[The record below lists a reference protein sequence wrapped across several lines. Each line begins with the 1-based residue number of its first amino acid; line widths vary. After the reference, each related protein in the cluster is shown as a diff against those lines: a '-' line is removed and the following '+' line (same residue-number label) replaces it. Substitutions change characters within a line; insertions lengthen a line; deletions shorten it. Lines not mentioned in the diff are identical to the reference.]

1 MIKNFTFL
9 LFVLSLF
16 SCSSNKDFLLKKN
29 IYENL
34 PFKEIN
40 ILKVTTTPTIYCGD
54 NVNYVDFDNFIFFSD
69 CINSIFSFNKS
80 TNKLNSAKLPFKI
93 PYGININKNN
103 AYFVEENNFLVS
115 YDLKNNDL
123 IWKIELN
130 SQVKSIPIIFN
141 NQIFLNSID
150 GSVFSYDISSGKSL
164 WTYNSVQSSLSLNLV
179 RYLVLSNQKS
189 LLTSFPGGKVVSL
202 NTENGLEIW
211 SNFAAFPE
219 GDNDIERLIDFK
231 FKPIIIYDFV
241 CFNAYLKNIICFDIT
256 KGSKIFEYDD
266 EHVVFFNQHD
276 NYLIGSTD
284 KDNLLVVNTSENF
297 LLKKLALPGKV
308 ISSSK
313 IDNNL
318 FLITNNFQL
327 ICIDLDTMEKFNP
340 SFSKKNKYKKIYFSN
355 NFLFLQ
361 NKNNKVSIYALSQ

>member
-1 MIKNFTFL
+1 MIKKFTFL
-9 LFVLSLF
+9 LFLLFLF
-16 SCSSNKDFLLKKN
+16 SCSSNKVFLEKKN

-34 PFKEIN
+34 PLKEIN
-40 ILKVTTTPTIYCGD
+40 ILNVTSTPTIHCGD
-54 NVNYVDFDNFIFFSD
+54 NVNYVDYDNFIFFTD
-69 CINSIFSFNKS
+69 CSNKIFSFNKS
-80 TNKLNSAKLPFKI
+80 TNKLNSSKLPFKI
-93 PYGININKNN
+93 PYGINVIKNN
-103 AYFVEENNFLVS
+103 AYFVDENNFLVS
-115 YDLKNNDL
+115 YDLKDDNL
-123 IWKIELN
+123 IWKIDLN

-150 GSVFSYDISSGKSL
+150 GSVFSYEISSGKSL

-179 RYLVLSNQKS
+179 RHLELSNQKS
-189 LLTSFPGGKVVSL
+189 ILTSFPGGKVVAL

-219 GDNDIERLIDFK
+219 GDNDIERLVDFK
-231 FKPIIIYDFV
+231 FKPIIIDDFV
-241 CFNAYLKNIICFDIT
+241 CFNAYLKNIICFDIA
-256 KGSKIFEYDD
+256 KGTKIFEFDD
-266 EHVVFFNQHD
+266 ENVAFFNQHD
-276 NYLIGSTD
+276 NYLIGSTN
-284 KDNLLVVNTSENF
+284 KHNLLFVDTSQNF

-318 FLITNNFQL
+318 FVITNNFQL
-327 ICIDLDTMEKFNP
+327 ICIDLETMEKFNP
-340 SFSKKNKYKKIYFSN
+340 SFSKKNKYKKIHFSN

>member
-9 LFVLSLF
+9 LFVLFLF
-16 SCSSNKDFLLKKN
+16 SCSSNRDFLLKKN

-40 ILKVTTTPTIYCGD
+40 ILKVTTTPTIHCGD
-54 NVNYVDFDNFIFFSD
+54 NVNYVDYDNFIFFSD
-69 CINSIFSFNKS
+69 CNNKIFSFNKS
-80 TNKLNSAKLPFKI
+80 TNKFNSSKLPFKI
-93 PYGININKNN
+93 PYGINVNKNN
-103 AYFVEENNFLVS
+103 AYFVDENNFLVS
-115 YDLKNNDL
+115 YDLKNEDI
-123 IWKIELN
+123 IWQIDLN
-130 SQVKSIPIIFN
+130 SHVKSIPIIFN

-150 GSVFSYDISSGKSL
+150 GSVFSFEISSGKSL
-164 WTYNSVQSSLSLNLV
+164 WTYNSIQSSLSLNLV
-179 RYLVLSNQKS
+179 RHVVLSNQKI
-189 LLTSFPGGKVVSL
+189 LLTGFPGGKVVAL

-231 FKPIIIYDFV
+231 FKPIVIDDFV
-241 CFNAYLKNIICFDIT
+241 CFNAYLKNIICFNIL
-256 KGSKIFEYDD
+256 KGTKIFEYDD
-266 EHVVFFNQHD
+266 EHVIFFNQHE

-284 KDNLLVVNTSENF
+284 KDNLLFVNISENF
-297 LLKKLALPGKV
+297 LLKKLALTGKV

-318 FLITNNFQL
+318 FVITNNFQL
-327 ICIDLDTMEKFNP
+327 IGIDLETMEKFNP
-340 SFSKKNKYKKIYFSN
+340 SFSKKNKFKKIHFSN